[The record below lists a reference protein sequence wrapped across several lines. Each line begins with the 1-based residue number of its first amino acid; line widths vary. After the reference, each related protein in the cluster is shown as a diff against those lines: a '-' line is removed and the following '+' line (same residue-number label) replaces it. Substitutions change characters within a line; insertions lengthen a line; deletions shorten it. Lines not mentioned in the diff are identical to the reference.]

1 MVADRGA
8 AQARRHTSEPPGNER
23 RSGLSPWLQGD
34 KLGAQRRPVRVLG
47 FTRVQPGASA
57 LVLVAALALAAC
69 RSEAPVAD
77 EPAVAARV
85 GDAVL
90 SEADV
95 AAALAA
101 LPPGTDSAEAR
112 RALVEPFVRRA
123 LLAGA
128 ARAEGLVADPDV
140 RRRLADAEQAVLEL
154 AALDRLLTGT
164 EPSEADVEAFY
175 AAHVAD
181 FTLSAMAVRVRH
193 LRVVGPGASARSVQA
208 AVALGR
214 VAASARPD
222 STFALAAREFS
233 SDPAGAVAL
242 ASQFVPEARLA
253 EIDPVLAQAVARLQP
268 GAPPVAAPSG
278 RSVHVVQL
286 AERLGAGSVL
296 PLAAVRGQ
304 IAERLGVALRT
315 EAAARLVERLRAEA
329 TAAGRLRVR

>member
-1 MVADRGA
+1 ML
-8 AQARRHTSEPPGNER
+8 T
-23 RSGLSPWLQGD
+23 
-34 KLGAQRRPVRVLG
+34 
-47 FTRVQPGASA
+47 
-57 LVLVAALALAAC
+57 LAAC
-69 RSEAPVAD
+69 QAEAPPAD
-77 EPAVAARV
+77 DTADAAVAARV

-101 LPPGTDSAEAR
+101 LPPGADSAEAR

-128 ARAEGLVADPDV
+128 ARAQGLTDVPDV
-140 RRRLADAEQAVLEL
+140 RRRLEDAEQAVLEQ
-154 AALDRLLTGT
+154 AALGRLLTGT
-164 EPSEADVEAFY
+164 EPSTADVEAFY

-181 FTLSAMAVRVRH
+181 FTLAAPAVRVRH
-193 LRVVGPGASARSVQA
+193 LRVTGVGAAARAVQA
-208 AVALGR
+208 AEALGR
-214 VAASARPD
+214 VAASAQPD

-253 EIDPVLAQAVARLQP
+253 EVDPVLAAAVAGLQP

-278 RSVHVVQL
+278 RTVHVVQL
-286 AERLGAGSVL
+286 AERLGAGAVL

-329 TAAGRLRVR
+329 MSAGTLRVR